1 MSNTKN
7 IAGHLLFMLT
17 LGIVCT
23 ITGYIVIVLSRL
35 CLFPTRVR
43 VSYCFW
49 VGASIWWLIL
59 AGFFSTPDTNKA
71 NPGAYDFELVG
82 GNKVVMVQPAQKP
95 LTYTWRE
102 YDDHGKPLT
111 EQVYIYGAVDGT
123 NKEFVLSPDP
133 KQIVKRDYSSRK
145 LWLFHGTE
153 EDHVVGA
160 AGEFGP
166 PHMVGK
172 PHLTKEAKK
181 FWIWSTGIMLVIGI
195 MSYIASWEPVL
206 CRDRKES

>member
-7 IAGHLLFMLT
+7 SISDHLLFMLT
-17 LGIVCT
+17 LGILCT
-23 ITGYIVIVLSRL
+23 VTGYLVIVLSRL

-43 VSYCFW
+43 VVYCFW

-59 AGFFSTPDTNKA
+59 AGFFSTPDTNKV
-71 NPGAYDFELVG
+71 NPGTYDFELVG
-82 GNKVVMVQPAQKP
+82 GNKVVLTQPAQKP
-95 LTYTWRE
+95 LTCAWRLTDE
-102 YDDHGKPLT
+102 RGRPLT

-133 KQIVKRDYSSRK
+133 KQIVKHDYSGK

-153 EDHVVGA
+153 EDHVAGA
-160 AGEFGP
+160 GGEFGP
-166 PHMVGK
+166 PHMIEK
-172 PHLTKEAKK
+172 PHLTQGAKK
-181 FWIWSTGIMLVIGI
+181 FWIWSTGIMLVLGV

-206 CRDRKES
+206 CRDRKGS